1 MKKSL
6 RWLFSFILV
15 CNIIIFFCTPNVS
28 LGEEVTKTQNDD
40 RAADFVL
47 KDLEGR
53 DVRLGDYKGHTILLY
68 FMTTWCPEC
77 RSTMPKLKE
86 IYSLYNTKG
95 LILLNIDVMESQEK
109 ASVFSKKYDLPFP
122 TLLDGEGKVYK
133 SYGVFGVPLTALI
146 DRNGRIICW
155 NCRSLDK
162 LLEKQFEVKTKQ

>member
-1 MKKSL
+1 MKKAL

-15 CNIIIFFCTPNVS
+15 CNIIIFFFIPNVAQ
-28 LGEEVTKTQNDD
+28 GEEIAKTQDND
-40 RAADFVL
+40 RALDFTL
-47 KDLEGR
+47 KDLDGQN
-53 DVRLGDYKGHTILLY
+53 VRLSDYKGKTILVY

-77 RSTMPKLKE
+77 RTTMPKLKE

-95 LILLNIDVMESQEK
+95 LVLLNIDVMESREK
-109 ASVFSKKYDLPFP
+109 ASAFSKKYSLPFP
-122 TLLDGEGKVYK
+122 TLLDGEGKVYQ

-155 NCRSLDK
+155 NCRTLDK